1 MMRSSNWLISAWKP
15 KLSEA
20 IFEREGREG
29 RDEMGTKIEQSWRAR
44 RGPQTVY
51 VLAWPGHSRTFHLS
65 LYQSGQTPVS
75 SSRLQPEPST
85 LFHDVRQHFP
95 YSACYYSA
103 RYQGR
108 GGDDRGEIGDPIRG
122 DPISPVRPL
131 TLPFSSSTIAF
142 SSSTSSRNSSF
153 SSLSRSFVPRALA
166 NSWGRAADALYTELR
181 RAFSSCFL

>member
-1 MMRSSNWLISAWKP
+1 
-15 KLSEA
+15 
-20 IFEREGREG
+20 
-29 RDEMGTKIEQSWRAR
+29 MGTKIEQSWRAR

-108 GGDDRGEIGDPIRG
+108 GGDDRGEIGECSARIESTTS
-122 DPISPVRPL
+122 ISPRGSMTPVWLVWPRPARIDL
-131 TLPFSSSTIAF
+131 VLRLADRIYAHTVAITHLWLSTAPLIAAIHACASSACKICVTHIALPFAST
-142 SSSTSSRNSSF
+142 
-153 SSLSRSFVPRALA
+153 
-166 NSWGRAADALYTELR
+166 
-181 RAFSSCFL
+181 